1 MRRTALVRTANLL
14 LKAAL
19 ASGVIGLTVSFISL
33 FAKISYHPDLLEPYP
48 TFGVSWS
55 GLFVTVAVIYG
66 AIWLAWSGI
75 MLWASSY
82 GESEASIVL
91 VGFVGLLMFVT
102 YFGAAYGLACA
113 NALLDTSPRL
123 REPVLVRSLRR
134 EGGKVNG
141 RRGSIGIAT
150 ISPVDQPA
158 RQFDL
163 VWDSCNVKRSTPVS
177 PFAAVRVGRGAF
189 GVPWVELPVECRPLA
204 VSDRPLVGDFVLGRG
219 PAVLV
224 ILVPTEQSSSLSAAQ
239 VERRDHLLMLLDR
252 LQQVERGWNTDMALS
267 DAYAL
272 LSADGQAEF
281 RAIVAPLATD
291 DSTATS
297 ERVAEAGRRIVEA
310 DGQHRNFGYRF
321 SIWRKAIESA
331 GPDLPIVIIENVEK
345 GNRAAVPC
353 PRCTIVSADDVDKE
367 VFGVFTGRSH
377 PEFEDERVFLADRA
391 GKLAFKA
398 NLSDTA
404 QAPELAARAKVLAAT
419 K

>member
-1 MRRTALVRTANLL
+1 MK
-14 LKAAL
+14 KAAL
-19 ASGVIGLTVSFISL
+19 VKATELAVKAALVAGAIGLTVSFISL

-48 TFGVSWS
+48 TFGASWR

-66 AIWLAWSGI
+66 AIWLAWSAV
-75 MLWASSY
+75 MLWTSSY
-82 GESEASIVL
+82 GESEGSIVM
-91 VGFVGLLMFVT
+91 VGFVGLLMFLT
-102 YFGAAYGLACA
+102 YFGMANGLACA
-113 NALLDTSPRL
+113 NALLDTSPRV
-123 REPVLVRSLRR
+123 REPVLIRHLI
-134 EGGKVNG
+134 
-141 RRGSIGIAT
+141 RGSEKTVRGSVVVAIAT
-150 ISPVDQPA
+150 VSPVDEPT

-163 VWDSCNVKRSTPVS
+163 DWNSCNVKRSTPVS

-224 ILVPTEQSSSLSAAQ
+224 ILVPREQSGSLSAAQ

-252 LQQVERGWNTDMALS
+252 LQQVERGWDTDMALS

-291 DSTATS
+291 DSTSTS

-331 GPDLPIVIIENVEK
+331 APGLPIVIIENLQK
-345 GNRAAVPC
+345 GNQAAVPC

-367 VFGVFTGRSH
+367 IFGVFTGRSH
-377 PEFEDERVFLADRA
+377 PEFEDERVFLADRT
-391 GKLAFKA
+391 GTLAFKA

-404 QAPELAARAKVLAAT
+404 RAPELAARAKVLAAT